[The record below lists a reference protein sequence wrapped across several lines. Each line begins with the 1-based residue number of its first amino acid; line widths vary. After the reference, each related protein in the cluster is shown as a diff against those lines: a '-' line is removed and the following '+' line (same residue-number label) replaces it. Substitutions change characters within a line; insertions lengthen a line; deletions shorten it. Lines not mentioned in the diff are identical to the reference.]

1 MSKRWIF
8 AAITATGLSIA
19 LAAPAAAHVVTDPGA
34 ATQGGD
40 AAFAFL
46 VPHER
51 TDAGTVKLEV
61 TGTAAAHNVLIGSD
75 PPDGAQLATG
85 PARVSLTFN
94 LPVQRGFST
103 VAVTGP
109 DGSQWQAGPPAEAG
123 AVVSASVHPL
133 GPAGQYTIA
142 YQVLSADGH
151 PVRGAVRFTL
161 TTPGTGTAAAP
172 SIAEPSG
179 TITSGTVNQAGS
191 GSTPVWPWLAGAG
204 VLLAAG
210 AAVALR
216 VGRLAEVRVGRPGS

>member
-1 MSKRWIF
+1 MPKKWIY
-8 AAITATGLSIA
+8 AAITATALSVA

-34 ATQGGD
+34 AIQGVGP
-40 AAFAFL
+40 ALAL
-46 VPHER
+46 
-51 TDAGTVKLEV
+51 L
-61 TGTAAAHNVLIGSD
+61 AAHNALIGSV
-75 PPDGAQLATG
+75 PPDGAQVATG

-123 AVVSASVHPL
+123 AVVSAPVRPL
-133 GPAGQYTIA
+133 GPVGQYTIA

-161 TTPGTGTAAAP
+161 TTPGAGTGAAP
-172 SIAEPSG
+172 PTAQSSG
-179 TITSGTVNQAGS
+179 ITTSGTVNHTGS
-191 GSTPVWPWLAGAG
+191 GGAPVWPWLAGAG

-210 AAVALR
+210 VAVALR
-216 VGRLAEVRVGRPGS
+216 ASRSKTPSR